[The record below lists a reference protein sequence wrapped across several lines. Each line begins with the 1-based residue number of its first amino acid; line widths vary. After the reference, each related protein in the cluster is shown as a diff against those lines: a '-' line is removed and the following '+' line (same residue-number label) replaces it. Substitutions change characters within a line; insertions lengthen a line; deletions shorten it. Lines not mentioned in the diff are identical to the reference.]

1 MSSLTRDQILEKRK
15 PVIERVPVP
24 EWALNG
30 TTEVCVRRFSA
41 KAKMFLSESVGAAQ
55 KQGNQLPVNWFGL
68 VCALAICDEEGN
80 RLFSNPNDAEM
91 LGDMDAD
98 VLYRVYDV
106 AARLNGL
113 SKDETEQ
120 ITKNSEPS
128 LSVVSSSP

>member
-1 MSSLTRDQILEKRK
+1 MPSLTRDQILEKRTV
-15 PVIERVPVP
+15 VIERVSVP

-41 KAKMFLSESVGAAQ
+41 KAKMFLSEAIGAAQ
-55 KQGNQLPVNWFGL
+55 KQGYQLPMNWWGL

-80 RLFSNPNDAEM
+80 RLFNSPSDAEM
-91 LGDMDAD
+91 LGDMDSD
-98 VLYRVYDV
+98 VLDQVYQV

-113 SKDETEQ
+113 SKEETEQ
-120 ITKNSEPS
+120 TAKNSEPS